1 MNMNAKRYLFTL
13 ILVFAASAV
22 FGHPHM
28 FIDSR
33 ITFELT
39 DEELKGFWIEWGF
52 DEVFTAMITHDYDRD
67 GNGSFSESE
76 QEAIRKGAFSNL
88 KNHRYFTYI
97 LTDGERIQPETV
109 ESFSAWLDGHRL
121 FYRFFVPY
129 RMPVDEEANS
139 LRVAIYDKSFYCDIA
154 TFDTDPVT
162 AKAPD
167 GIRTSFSVQ
176 KNKDLEITYSPKGG
190 RRRSGETYTG
200 VAYPDQVKL
209 TFRSSGSSLTQNSTD
224 DS

>member
-1 MNMNAKRYLFTL
+1 MNMNAKRCFFTL
-13 ILVFAASAV
+13 ILLFAAAAV

-52 DEVFTAMITHDYDRD
+52 DEVFTAMITQDYDRD
-67 GNGSFSESE
+67 GDGSFSPSE

-97 LTDGERIQPETV
+97 ITGGKRVQPDRV

-129 RMPVDEEANS
+129 RMQVSKEPSS
-139 LRVAIYDKSFYCDIA
+139 LHVAIYDKSFYCDIKA
-154 TFDTDPVT
+154 FDTNPVNT
-162 AKAPD
+162 DAPE
-167 GIRTSFSVQ
+167 GVRTSFSLQ
-176 KNKDLEITYSPKGG
+176 KNKDLEITYSPQGG
-190 RRRSGETYTG
+190 RKRSGETYTG
-200 VAYPDQVKL
+200 LAYPDQVEL
-209 TFRSSGSSLTQNSTD
+209 TFRSAGSTLTKNSAD